1 MGSHILSDGIV
12 AYNESHYKNEG
23 YNVVKKSIRTA
34 TIDIEGNSYHIYRYV
49 NLALIAVLD
58 LDC

>member
-12 AYNESHYKNEG
+12 AYNESHYKNES
-23 YNVVKKSIRTA
+23 YNVVKKSSRTA
-34 TIDIEGNSYHIYRYV
+34 TIDLEGNSHHIYRYV
-49 NLALIAVLD
+49 NLASIAVLD

>member
-1 MGSHILSDGIV
+1 MGVISYQMAFLLIMSLIIKMKV
-12 AYNESHYKNEG
+12 IMWL
-23 YNVVKKSIRTA
+23 KSIRTA

-49 NLALIAVLD
+49 NLASIAVLD